1 MNQQGKG
8 VQIAKKEK
16 LNHKVGNKMPN
27 FVHLHVHTQYSLL
40 DGAAEIGLLLE
51 KAKLLGMSSLAITDH
66 GVMYGCLKFYKQALK
81 MGIKPI
87 IGCEVYVAPR
97 SLKDKVPKLDEN
109 PAHLVLLAANN
120 IGYQNLLKLVSI
132 AHVEGFYY
140 KPRIDL
146 ETLQKYSQGLIALS
160 ACMSGQIPRLLLAG
174 QFEAAQKQLRWY
186 QEVFGP
192 DHFYLELQ
200 YQQLAEQRGLNRN
213 LAKLAAEC
221 GVPMVATND
230 VHYLNR
236 EDAEAHDVLLCIQ
249 TGKTVEDTNRMR
261 FSTSEFFLKTPAEMG
276 EIFFD
281 YPEALENTLKIA
293 ERCNVQLEL
302 GQLHMPKFQLPA
314 GVTPENHLETLC
326 RQAIMD
332 KKIIWNEEREE
343 RLTYELSII
352 NQMGFPG
359 YFLIVRDFVH
369 FAKKEGIMVGPG
381 RGSAAGSLVAYLLGI
396 TNLDP
401 NEHGLLFERFLNPE
415 RISMPDIDIDFCFER
430 RGEVISYVRQRFGE
444 DRVAQI
450 ITFGTMAAR
459 AAVRDVGRVLGISYG
474 EVDRVAKLIPREIG
488 ISLEDAI
495 SHSPDLQEIIRGN
508 PKIAQLMKIALKI
521 EGFPRHASTHAAGVV
536 ISDEPLTKFLPLSRS
551 NEDEIITQF
560 AMEDIESLGLL
571 KMDFLGLRTLTVLRD
586 TQALIEQNR
595 GEKVSIDQI
604 PLNDS
609 HTYEDLA
616 AGHTL
621 GVFQFE
627 SAGIRRLLTR
637 LRPREIGDLTALN
650 ALYRPGP
657 LGSGM
662 VEDFIKA
669 RNGQKNISYLHP
681 LLEPILKET
690 YGVIVYQEQ
699 VMKIVS
705 SLGGFSLGQ
714 ADLVRRA
721 MGKKKPEV
729 LAAMREQ
736 FIEGAID
743 KGISRQTA
751 VEIFDLLEYFAGYGF
766 NKSHSAAYALVVYQT
781 AYFKTNFPQE
791 YMAALLT
798 SVMGNTDKIALYIE
812 ECRRMGISILPPDVN
827 RSQASFIP
835 EGSSI
840 RFGLLSIKN
849 VGIGAIERMIVER
862 KSGEYQSFFE
872 FCRRVN
878 HQLVNKR
885 VLESLIK
892 AGAFHFP
899 GVNRNQML
907 VGLDRVLEKVGRRSA
922 SHNQL
927 SLMDSL
933 ITEAESGVKLP
944 QIPEFAA
951 PELLLFEKEYLSVYL
966 TGHPLDEWREKFNKN
981 GIVPIAELEEEPDGK
996 EILLGGVVAEWRVI
1010 NTKAGSQMAGCK
1022 LEDLTGTVEV
1032 IVFPKLYAT
1041 AKDHYRPEG
1050 VVVLKGRL
1058 EHQDEGVKVL
1068 ASQIRWLN
1076 SESD

>member
-1 MNQQGKG
+1 MT
-8 VQIAKKEK
+8 
-16 LNHKVGNKMPN
+16 N

-51 KAKLLGMSSLAITDH
+51 KAKLLGMTSLAITDH

-146 ETLQKYSQGLIALS
+146 DTLQKYSEGLIALS

-174 QFEAAQKQLRWY
+174 QFEAAQKQLHWY

-293 ERCNVQLEL
+293 GRCNVQLEL

-314 GVTPENHLETLC
+314 GITPENHLETLC

-495 SHSPDLQEIIRGN
+495 SHSPDLQETIRGN

-536 ISDEPLTKFLPLSRS
+536 ISDEPLTHFLPLSRS

-609 HTYEDLA
+609 HTYKDLA

-827 RSQASFIP
+827 RSRASFIP

-862 KSGEYQSFFE
+862 KSGEYPSFFE

-944 QIPEFAA
+944 QVPEFAA
-951 PELLLFEKEYLSVYL
+951 PELLRFEKEYLGVYL
-966 TGHPLDEWREKFNKN
+966 TGHPLDEWREKFNQN
-981 GIVPIAELEEEPDGK
+981 GIISIAELEEEPDGK
-996 EILLGGVVAEWRVI
+996 EVLLGGVVAEWRVM

-1068 ASQIRWLN
+1068 ASQLRWLN

>member
-1 MNQQGKG
+1 MS
-8 VQIAKKEK
+8 
-16 LNHKVGNKMPN
+16 N

-40 DGAAEIGLLLE
+40 DGAADIGFLLE
-51 KAKLLGMSSLAITDH
+51 KTKQLGMPAVAITDH
-66 GVMYGCLKFYKQALK
+66 GVMYGCLKFYQQALK

-97 SLKDKVPKLDEN
+97 SLRDKAPKVDEN
-109 PAHLVLLAANN
+109 PAHLVLLAANPM
-120 IGYQNLLKLVSI
+120 GYQNLLKLVSI

-146 ETLQKYSQGLIALS
+146 DTLQRYSEGLIALS

-174 QFEAAQKQLRWY
+174 QLEAAKKQVQWY
-186 QEVFGP
+186 REIFGP
-192 DHFYLELQ
+192 DRFYLELQ
-200 YQQLAEQRGLNRN
+200 YQQLAEQRSLNRN
-213 LAKLAAEC
+213 LAKLASEC
-221 GVPMVATND
+221 GVPLVATND

-261 FSTSEFFLKTPAEMG
+261 FSTSEFYLKTPEEMG

-293 ERCNVQLEL
+293 EHCNVQLEL
-302 GQLHMPKFQLPA
+302 GKFHMPKFQLPENI
-314 GVTPENHLETLC
+314 TPENHLESLC
-326 RQAIMD
+326 RQAITD
-332 KKIIWNEEREE
+332 KKIPWNEGKEE
-343 RLTYELSII
+343 RLTYELSVI

-369 FAKKEGIMVGPG
+369 FAKREGIMVGPG

-401 NEHGLLFERFLNPE
+401 IEHGLLFERFLNPE

-430 RGEVISYVRQRFGE
+430 RGEVISYVRKRFGE
-444 DRVAQI
+444 DHVAQI

-474 EVDRVAKLIPREIG
+474 EVDRVAKLIPREMG

-495 SHSPDLQEIIRGN
+495 THSPDLQELIRSS

-536 ISDEPLTKFLPLSRS
+536 ISDEPLTRFLPLSRS

-560 AMEDIESLGLL
+560 TMEDIESLGLL

-586 TQALIEQNR
+586 TQVLIEQNR
-595 GEKVSIDQI
+595 GEKVLIDQI

-609 HTYEDLA
+609 RTYEDLA

-627 SAGIRRLLTR
+627 SAGMRRLLMR
-637 LRPREIGDLTALN
+637 LRPREIADLTALN

-662 VEDFIKA
+662 AEDFIKA

-690 YGVIVYQEQ
+690 SGVIVYQEQ

-736 FIEGAID
+736 FVGGAIG
-743 KGISRQTA
+743 KGIPQQSA
-751 VEIFDLLEYFAGYGF
+751 IEIFDLLEYFAGYGF

-781 AYFKTNFPQE
+781 AYFKSNFPQE

-798 SVMGNTDKIALYIE
+798 SFMGNADRIALYIE
-812 ECRRMGISILPPDVN
+812 ECHRMGISILPPDVN
-827 RSQASFIP
+827 KSKASFSP
-835 EGSSI
+835 EGAGI

-849 VGIGAIERMIVER
+849 VGIGAIERIIVER
-862 KSGEYQSFFE
+862 ESGEYLSLFD

-878 HQLVNKR
+878 NQLVNKR

-907 VGLDRVLEKVGRRSA
+907 MGLDRVLEKVGRRSG

-927 SLMDSL
+927 SLMDNL

-944 QIPEFAA
+944 QLPEFAPA
-951 PELLLFEKEYLSVYL
+951 ELLLFEKEFLGVYI
-966 TGHPLDEWREKFNKN
+966 TGHPLDEWREKFTKN
-981 GIVPIAELEEEPDGK
+981 GVIPIAELEEESDGK
-996 EILLGGVVAEWRVI
+996 EVLIGGVVTEWRVI

-1022 LEDLTGTVEV
+1022 LEDLTGMVEV
-1032 IVFPKLYAT
+1032 IIFPKLYMT
-1041 AKDHYRPEG
+1041 VKGQYRPER
-1050 VVVLKGRL
+1050 VVVLKGKL
-1058 EHQDEGVKVL
+1058 EHQDEGVKIL
-1068 ASQIRWLN
+1068 ASQLRWLD
-1076 SESD
+1076 SETN

>member
-1 MNQQGKG
+1 
-8 VQIAKKEK
+8 
-16 LNHKVGNKMPN
+16 MPN

-51 KAKLLGMSSLAITDH
+51 KAKQFGMSSLAITDH

-97 SLKDKVPKLDEN
+97 SLRDKVPKLDEN
-109 PAHLVLLAANN
+109 PAHLVLLAANTM
-120 IGYQNLLKLVSI
+120 GYQNLLKLVSI

-140 KPRIDL
+140 KPRVDL
-146 ETLQKYSQGLIALS
+146 DTLQKYSEGLIALS

-174 QFEAAQKQLRWY
+174 QFEAARKQLRWY

-221 GVPMVATND
+221 SVPLVATND

-236 EDAEAHDVLLCIQ
+236 EDAEAHDALLCIQ

-326 RQAIMD
+326 RRAIVD
-332 KKIIWNEEREE
+332 KKIVWNQEREE

-604 PLNDS
+604 PLNDLR
-609 HTYEDLA
+609 TYEELA
-616 AGHTL
+616 SGHTL

-627 SAGIRRLLTR
+627 SAGIRRLLMR

-669 RNGQKNISYLHP
+669 RNGQKSISYLHP

-705 SLGGFSLGQ
+705 ILGGFSLGQ

-736 FIEGAID
+736 FIGGATG
-743 KGISRQTA
+743 KGISKQTA

-766 NKSHSAAYALVVYQT
+766 NKSHSAAYAMVVYQT

-812 ECRRMGISILPPDVN
+812 ECRRMGIAILPPDVN
-827 RSQASFIP
+827 RSQAAFSP
-835 EGSSI
+835 EGSGI

-892 AGAFHFP
+892 AGAFHFS

-907 VGLDRVLEKVGRRSA
+907 VGLDRVLEKVGRRNGSD
-922 SHNQL
+922 NQL
-927 SLMDSL
+927 SLMDGL

-951 PELLLFEKEYLSVYL
+951 PELLLFEKEYLGVYL
-966 TGHPLDEWREKFNKN
+966 TGHPLDEWREKFNQN
-981 GIVPIAELEEEPDGK
+981 GIVPIAELEEEPEGK
-996 EILLGGVVAEWRVI
+996 EVLLGGVVAEWRVI
-1010 NTKAGSQMAGCK
+1010 HTKAGSQMAGCK
-1022 LEDLTGTVEV
+1022 LEDLTGAVEV

-1050 VVVLKGRL
+1050 VVVVKGRL

-1068 ASQIRWLN
+1068 ASQLRWLN
-1076 SESD
+1076 WEPE